1 LSAHEVSFD
10 GIVGLTHNYS
20 GLSLGNLASQRNVH
34 AVSNPRAAAQQGLRK
49 MKLLHDLGVRQ
60 GVLPPHERPAIDI
73 LRKLGFTGRDDQ
85 VVRKAQ
91 DASPALLAACS
102 SASSMWAAN
111 AATVC
116 PSPDSRDGR
125 VHFTPANLR
134 SNFHRQIEAP
144 MTARVL
150 RAIFEDPDRFVHHA
164 PLPLAKPFG
173 DEGAANHTRLCV
185 DYGEPGVQLFVY
197 GKQAFDRRAPA
208 PTRYPARQT
217 LEASQAV
224 GRLHEL
230 DEKRTVFAQQEPSAI
245 DAGAFHNDVIAV
257 GNQNVLFFHA
267 NAFHDPMGTKRK
279 LREAFGEG
287 LHLVEVASNDIPIE
301 EAISS
306 YLFNSQLITLPT
318 GKMALV
324 VPTECR
330 ESTRVWGYL
339 KRLAEEDP
347 LIGQLEAVDVRQSM
361 ANGGGPACLRLRV
374 VLTEK
379 EIEHVSGSVML
390 DDDLFQR
397 LQVWVD
403 EHYRD
408 RLTEADLGD
417 PHLLDESRKALDELT
432 QMLKLGSLYR
442 FQR

>member
-1 LSAHEVSFD
+1 MIAHEVNFD

-60 GVLPPHERPAIDI
+60 GVLPPHERPAIVI
-73 LRKLGFTGRDDQ
+73 LRKLGFAGRDDQ
-85 VVRKAQ
+85 VVRKAHN
-91 DASPALLAACS
+91 ASPALLAACS

-173 DEGAANHTRLCV
+173 DEGAANHARLCRSHG
-185 DYGEPGVQLFVY
+185 DRGVQLFVY
-197 GKQAFDRRAPA
+197 GRHAFDPRAPA

-379 EIEHVSGSVML
+379 DIKHVSGSVML
-390 DDDLFQR
+390 HDDLFQR

>member
-1 LSAHEVSFD
+1 
-10 GIVGLTHNYS
+10 
-20 GLSLGNLASQRNVH
+20 
-34 AVSNPRAAAQQGLRK
+34 
-49 MKLLHDLGVRQ
+49 
-60 GVLPPHERPAIDI
+60 
-73 LRKLGFTGRDDQ
+73 
-85 VVRKAQ
+85 
-91 DASPALLAACS
+91 
-102 SASSMWAAN
+102 
-111 AATVC
+111 
-116 PSPDSRDGR
+116 
-125 VHFTPANLR
+125 
-134 SNFHRQIEAP
+134 
-144 MTARVL
+144 
-150 RAIFEDPDRFVHHA
+150 
-164 PLPLAKPFG
+164 
-173 DEGAANHTRLCV
+173 
-185 DYGEPGVQLFVY
+185 
-197 GKQAFDRRAPA
+197 
-208 PTRYPARQT
+208 TRYPARQT